1 MNGVSKRNQQVL
13 FDDLQCHS
21 EAESIAKQTCVDF
34 VKSMPHARNMLFTG
48 DCGTGKTM
56 TASAMI
62 NECAKSFRT
71 GAIRTVTQ
79 ISRQF
84 AEARDFNSSDSET
97 KALKWLLDLDLLVI
111 DEVGLQKG
119 NQNEM
124 LILDE
129 VINGRY
135 DEMKPTLIISN
146 FSGAQMSEL
155 LGDRIVSR
163 LKSDLVQIK
172 FNWESK
178 R

>member
-56 TASAMI
+56 AASAMI

-84 AEARDFNSSDSET
+84 TEARDFNSSDSET

-163 LKSDLVQIK
+163 LKSDLRHGL
-172 FNWESK
+172 F
-178 R
+178 